1 MAAPHF
7 PMAANHSNLLN
18 IIMSGEIKI
27 SAMWIKEKQCGIN
40 ITEHVL
46 QLQRVITWYRNV
58 RYREVSLYELSL
70 LSLVGRD

>member
-1 MAAPHF
+1 M
-7 PMAANHSNLLN
+7 
-18 IIMSGEIKI
+18 
-27 SAMWIKEKQCGIN
+27 KEKQCGIN

-70 LSLVGRD
+70 LCLLGRDYTCHKSTAWALKARATSSKNRKRDEKV